1 MSFSFLSLNQP
12 NLCDGFFTYSL
23 RIFKLSVKKI
33 AKKFFLLSFLKLP
46 KVALTKQKHWQKKI
60 EGEGLL

>member
-46 KVALTKQKHWQKKI
+46 KVALTKQKH
-60 EGEGLL
+60 